1 MIYKT
6 QIKEYNFYDMATS
19 ELLNEN
25 VEKKL
30 CGMYIPVYIDST
42 LCPSWSDVTMNT
54 GSECYCDRRNHL
66 QGRVTWYEYH

>member
-30 CGMYIPVYIDST
+30 WHVH
-42 LCPSWSDVTMNT
+42 T
-54 GSECYCDRRNHL
+54 GLYRLNH
-66 QGRVTWYEYH
+66 VS